1 MFAKNTKN
9 PLLRDAKSRV
19 PIQTCLSKGGVG
31 HEFPPNFDVY
41 LDEALGDVE
50 TT

>member
-1 MFAKNTKN
+1 MFAKNTKT
-9 PLLRDAKSRV
+9 L
-19 PIQTCLSKGGVG
+19 CLEMQKAGFPYKLALAGGVG